1 MENENIKEEYFL
13 GRSVEAF
20 TYKEAEE
27 IIKGKVVLV
36 TGGGGF
42 IGGELCRQVAS
53 YSPKSLV
60 ILDIYENN
68 AYLTELDLKEKY
80 PDINIKT
87 VVASV
92 RDKDKINEVFKTYR
106 PQIVFHAAAH
116 KHVPLM
122 EEEPAEAVKNNVS
135 GTLNV
140 ALAADNYKAEKFV
153 LISTDKAV
161 ESSSV
166 MGATKRIAEM
176 IAGYMNERSKT
187 NFSAVRFGNVF
198 GSSGSVVPIFKM
210 QIERGGPVTVTDK
223 TVTRYFMTVK
233 EAVSLILHAAA
244 FSAGGEIFV
253 LDMGSPVNIYE
264 LAEKIIKSYGLIPN
278 KDIKIRVT
286 GLRAGEKL
294 TEDLFGKK
302 ETVTPTKNKKISSVK
317 TEKVADDFLPKLNL
331 LIKETEKNPSPDKA
345 KQMISEFLPE
355 YRITKKKKEF

>member
-1 MENENIKEEYFL
+1 
-13 GRSVEAF
+13 
-20 TYKEAEE
+20 
-27 IIKGKVVLV
+27 
-36 TGGGGF
+36 
-42 IGGELCRQVAS
+42 
-53 YSPKSLV
+53 
-60 ILDIYENN
+60 
-68 AYLTELDLKEKY
+68 
-80 PDINIKT
+80 
-87 VVASV
+87 
-92 RDKDKINEVFKTYR
+92 
-106 PQIVFHAAAH
+106 
-116 KHVPLM
+116 
-122 EEEPAEAVKNNVS
+122 
-135 GTLNV
+135 
-140 ALAADNYKAEKFV
+140 
-153 LISTDKAV
+153 
-161 ESSSV
+161 

-253 LDMGSPVNIYE
+253 LDMGGPVNIYE

-278 KDIKIRVT
+278 KDIIIRIT

-317 TEKVADDFLPKLNL
+317 TEKVADDFLPKLLRLTAAAETNPE
-331 LIKETEKNPSPDKA
+331 KEEMKKILSG
-345 KQMISEFLPE
+345 FLPD
-355 YRITKKKKEF
+355 YKARS

>member
-1 MENENIKEEYFL
+1 MENESIKEEYFL
-13 GRSVEAF
+13 GRSVEVF

-27 IIKGKVVLV
+27 IIKGKVVLI

-42 IGGELCRQVAS
+42 IGGELCRQVAA

-80 PDINIKT
+80 PAINIRT
-87 VVASV
+87 VIASV
-92 RDKDKINEVFKTYR
+92 RDKDKINEVFKTHR

-122 EEEPAEAVKNNVS
+122 EEEPAEAVKNNVC

-161 ESSSV
+161 KSSSV

-176 IAGYMNERSKT
+176 IVEYMNERSQT

-198 GSSGSVVPIFKM
+198 GSSGSVVPIFKR
-210 QIERGGPVTVTDK
+210 QIESGGPVTVTDK

-244 FSAGGEIFV
+244 FSVGGEIFV
-253 LDMGSPVNIYE
+253 LDMGNPVNIYD
-264 LAEKIIKSYGLIPN
+264 LAVKMIKSFGLTPD

-294 TEDLFGKK
+294 SEDLFGKK
-302 ETVTPTKNKKISSVK
+302 ETVTPTRNKKISFVK
-317 TEKVADDFLPKLNL
+317 TENVADDFLPKLQSLTIAAEANPEKEKMKKL
-331 LIKETEKNPSPDKA
+331 LSD
-345 KQMISEFLPE
+345 FLPD
-355 YRITKKKKEF
+355 YKARS

>member
-13 GRSVEAF
+13 GRSVEVF
-20 TYKEAEE
+20 TYKETEE

-42 IGGELCRQVAS
+42 IGGELCRQVAA
-53 YSPKSLV
+53 YSPESLV

-87 VVASV
+87 VIASV

-140 ALAADNYKAEKFV
+140 ALAANNYKAEKFV

-161 ESSSV
+161 SSSSV

-198 GSSGSVVPIFKM
+198 GSGGSVVPIFKM

-244 FSAGGEIFV
+244 FSAGGEIFI
-253 LDMGSPVNIYE
+253 LDMGSPVNIYD
-264 LAEKIIKSYGLIPN
+264 LAVKMIKSCGLTPD
-278 KDIKIRVT
+278 KDIKIRIT

-294 TEDLFGKK
+294 SEDLFGKK

-331 LIKETEKNPSPDKA
+331 LIAAAETNPDKEEM
-345 KQMISEFLPE
+345 KKILSDFLPD
-355 YRITKKKKEF
+355 YKARS